1 MRVLL
6 ICVIACC
13 VLGGC
18 FDAQRA
24 QYSAI
29 GSKFRVTLYSGGEAI
44 RSWESTGKVL
54 TETDSD
60 GWYFTDAKTG
70 KLVRLSGDV
79 VIEQE

>member
-18 FDAQRA
+18 LDAQQA
-24 QYSAI
+24 KYSAI
-29 GSKFRVTLYSGGEAI
+29 GNNFRVTLYSGGEAV
-44 RSWESTGKVL
+44 RSWHSTGMVL
-54 TETDSD
+54 TEQGSD
-60 GWYFTDAKTG
+60 GWYFTDAKTNR
-70 KLVRLSGDV
+70 LVRLSGDV

>member
-1 MRVLL
+1 MRVIL

-54 TETDSD
+54 SEQGSD
-60 GWYFTDAKTG
+60 GYYFTDSKTN
-70 KLVRLSGDV
+70 KLVRVSGDL